1 VLASA
6 KTSTAWRITVN
17 EILKRALTEAGVTEH
32 EVAARLGVDVKTVR
46 RWLEGRR
53 PYPRHQS
60 GLSEL
65 LGVDP
70 ATIWR
75 NEVPPPRTAQH
86 DRAEIEASY
95 AHRWAV
101 PRNVWQWLFSQ
112 AEEEIG
118 ILVYSGLFLAE
129 DVGLLRILAERARA
143 GVPVRILLGD
153 PDSAHV
159 AKRGADEGVDEAMAA
174 KIRNSI
180 VLYRPL
186 HEVDGVE
193 IRLHETILYAS
204 LYRADDD
211 LLVNPHAYGVTAS
224 HAPVFHVR
232 HVEHGD
238 MASIYAE
245 SFERVWRS
253 ASAMT

>member
-1 VLASA
+1 M
-6 KTSTAWRITVN
+6 N
-17 EILKRALTEAGVTEH
+17 EILRRAFTEAGVTEH
-32 EVAARLGVDVKTVR
+32 GVAARLGVDVKTVR

-53 PYPRHQS
+53 PYARHRS
-60 GLSEL
+60 GLAQL

-70 ATIWR
+70 GAIWR
-75 NEVPPPRTAQH
+75 AEVPLPRASQH
-86 DRAEIEASY
+86 GTTAEIEASY

-143 GVPVRILLGD
+143 GVSVRILLGD
-153 PDSAHV
+153 PDSPHV

-174 KIRNSI
+174 RIRNSM

-186 HEVDGVE
+186 HEVGGVE

-211 LLVNPHAYGVTAS
+211 LLVNPHAYGVAAS

-238 MASIYAE
+238 MASVYAE

-253 ASAMT
+253 ARAMS